1 MSAEDQKLRTKI
13 NRLIDEIYQINS
25 DISVKKAV
33 LNSLQE
39 EVKMLQIRENSAD
52 AFTINLGKSSENDIV
67 TFLKD
72 FCLIAKM
79 IFENNDYI
87 PYNYKTQNSEYFYK
101 IEKSI
106 FDDYIAK
113 YASKDIKTFL
123 NYCITY
129 GLVKSDKNR
138 KCTYNSGNYTVYYV
152 SKAFMEAAES
162 KELLE
167 GAS

>member
-1 MSAEDQKLRTKI
+1 MSVEEQKLKTKI
-13 NRLIDEIYQINS
+13 NRLNDEIYKINS
-25 DISVKKAV
+25 DISVKKAMRK
-33 LNSLQE
+33 SLE
-39 EVKMLQIRENSAD
+39 KEVKMLQSRENSSD
-52 AFTINLGKSSENDIV
+52 IFYSNLEKNYDNDIV
-67 TFLKD
+67 AFLKD
-72 FCLIAKM
+72 FCVIAKM

-101 IEKSI
+101 IEKSV

-113 YASKDIKTFL
+113 YAGKDIKTFL

-138 KCTYNSGNYTVYYV
+138 KCTYNAGTCTVYYV

-162 KELLE
+162 KVFLE